1 MTVPAVTGELE
12 LMGQHDSTSEE
23 LKLSDAVYAAIE
35 AYFRHLNGDSRHCDN
50 LYALVMSE
58 VERPLLKCVMEHC
71 NDNRTQAA
79 RALGINRATLRKK
92 LEHYGLG

>member
-1 MTVPAVTGELE
+1 
-12 LMGQHDSTSEE
+12 MGNNDPENND
-23 LKLSDAVYAAIE
+23 LKLSDAVYTAIE
-35 AYFRHLNGDSRHCDN
+35 DYFRHLNGDSRHCDN

-71 NDNRTQAA
+71 NNNRTQAA

-92 LEHYGLG
+92 LEQYGLG